1 VLLTTE
7 NLLVGEKMMMPA
19 GEFLCLSECSVS
31 SGALTLLAG

>member
-19 GEFLCLSECSVS
+19 GEFLWLS
-31 SGALTLLAG
+31 AQFLLVL